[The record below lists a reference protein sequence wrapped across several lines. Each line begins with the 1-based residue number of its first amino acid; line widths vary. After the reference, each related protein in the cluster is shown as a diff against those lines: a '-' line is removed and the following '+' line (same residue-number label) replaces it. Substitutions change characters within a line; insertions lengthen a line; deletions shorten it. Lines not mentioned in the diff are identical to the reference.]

1 MAMEMGFRWD
11 HTATLNIVFLAMA
24 AVLLWRF
31 FRSGGAAMLRS
42 MNEPMSP
49 QDHMGG
55 HEHHHGAMR

>member
-1 MAMEMGFRWD
+1 MEMSIRFD
-11 HTATLNIVFLAMA
+11 HTAVVNIVFLAIA

-31 FRSGGAAMLRS
+31 FRTGGANMLRH

-55 HEHHHGAMR
+55 HQHHHGMTH